1 MGSVRRV
8 RKALLAGLIVVNAAV
23 ISWFVLAQHKQLSMD
38 LDVYRVGVTVW
49 WNGGDLYGQLPVLHN
64 GWTLPFIY
72 PPFSVVMLAPFAA
85 VPFGLATAAMA
96 LITIAAVVVVAVMVL
111 RSLDVRP
118 TALLVCAVLPVALVL
133 EPVRETLF
141 YGQINVLLMALVVVD
156 CLVRSPRWPRGLLVG
171 IAAAIKLTP
180 LIFVLFFLLRGQRRA
195 AITTGVSFLC
205 ATGVGFLLSWGNS
218 VRFWTEQVLFGAQVR
233 GMANE
238 MNQSLKVMLVRLGS
252 DSRVLWL
259 LLGAV
264 VLALTVRGMR
274 QAFAADRPTWALGL
288 NALGGLLISPVS
300 YSHHWVWA
308 VPILLT
314 AVVTGRTALAVAG
327 TLLFVLAPHWWD
339 PDAPWTT
346 WHLLTGNAYVIAAVV
361 VLGIAG
367 LKRNQR
373 QLVSVGIGEQLVG
386 E

>member
-1 MGSVRRV
+1 M
-8 RKALLAGLIVVNAAV
+8 ALLAGLIVVNAAM
-23 ISWFVLAQHKQLSMD
+23 IGWFVLARHDQLSMD

-49 WNGGDLYGQLPVLHN
+49 WNGGDLYGQLPALHN

-72 PPFSVVMLAPFAA
+72 PPFSVVMLAPFAV

-96 LITIAAVVVVAVMVL
+96 LLTIAALVVVMVVVL
-111 RSLDVRP
+111 RSLNVRP
-118 TALLVCAVLPVALVL
+118 TALLISAALPVALAL
-133 EPVRETLF
+133 EPVRNTLF

-156 CLVRSPRWPRGLLVG
+156 CLVRSPRWPRGALVG
-171 IAAAIKLTP
+171 IAAAVKLTP

-195 AITTGVSFLC
+195 AVTAGVSFLC
-205 ATGVGFLLSWGNS
+205 ATVAGFLLSWGNS
-218 VRFWTEQVLFGAQVR
+218 VRFWTEQVLFGTQVR

-252 DSRVLWL
+252 DSGVLWL
-259 LLGAV
+259 LLAAA
-264 VLALTVRGMR
+264 VLAMTARGMR
-274 QAFAADRPTWALGL
+274 QAFAAGRPTWALGL

-314 AVVTGRTALAVAG
+314 AAATGRTALAAAG
-327 TLLFVLAPHWWD
+327 ASLFVLSPQWWWN

-346 WHLLTGNAYVIAAVV
+346 WHLLTGNAYVIAAVI
-361 VLGIAG
+361 VLGTAG
-367 LKRNQR
+367 LKRKQR
-373 QLVSVGIGEQLVG
+373 ELTTVEVGKQLVSE
-386 E
+386 